1 MAAQPNRSGMR
12 LRGTRYRVRRHD
24 AAPIL
29 TTDRDIRIDHRRT
42 PTMPPPSGDD
52 QTNAPDIEAD
62 RQADAQADAMK
73 DQLRKDVA
81 SWSAARSAETS
92 DLGARPATTP
102 AKPTAAARAPRQKAK
117 AAEPAKPVETVKKP
131 FRMSYDGTTD
141 KDYIAQR
148 IKLGAR

>member
-1 MAAQPNRSGMR
+1 MTSSQ
-12 LRGTRYRVRRHD
+12 
-24 AAPIL
+24 
-29 TTDRDIRIDHRRT
+29 
-42 PTMPPPSGDD
+42 GDD
-52 QTNAPDIEAD
+52 QNMPDSQAD

-81 SWSAARSAETS
+81 SWTAAHGRDGPELMTRPAPAARQTAS
-92 DLGARPATTP
+92 PATP
-102 AKPTAAARAPRQKAK
+102 RASRQKAK
-117 AAEPAKPVETVKKP
+117 AAAPAAPVEVKKQP

>member
-1 MAAQPNRSGMR
+1 MTSSQ
-12 LRGTRYRVRRHD
+12 
-24 AAPIL
+24 
-29 TTDRDIRIDHRRT
+29 
-42 PTMPPPSGDD
+42 GDD
-52 QTNAPDIEAD
+52 QNMPDSEAD

-81 SWSAARSAETS
+81 SWTAARGG
-92 DLGARPATTP
+92 DTP
-102 AKPTAAARAPRQKAK
+102 ELITRAAPAARQAASPSTPRATRQKAK
-117 AAEPAKPVETVKKP
+117 AAVAATPVEVKKQP